1 VNNFSPFHSRG
12 RWIWCLL
19 TNLVISDSAGRIST
33 SLGILLTD
41 LLAKKTTDNQWQ
53 RAGPS
58 EILVEPTSAIQR
70 GTKES
75 DQYSINKDHSNL
87 VKFAENEDALGP
99 ILHFIRLLYDSLKDQ
114 GLVRENVR
122 ANAPTLDGSQ
132 TLQNTPVVRENG
144 IVEAEAQKKQMRKK
158 PIRTAYHSF

>member
-1 VNNFSPFHSRG
+1 
-12 RWIWCLL
+12 
-19 TNLVISDSAGRIST
+19 
-33 SLGILLTD
+33 LTD

-114 GLVRENVR
+114 GLKESPSQPNLVRENVR
-122 ANAPTLDGSQ
+122 ANDPT
-132 TLQNTPVVRENG
+132 
-144 IVEAEAQKKQMRKK
+144 
-158 PIRTAYHSF
+158 